1 MPLDVQEISGS
12 AWRERIPG
20 LVEYRQ
26 VNMVP
31 ISKYTALSRVI
42 MTGFVFWSFAGVPVY
57 ADDDYLSA
65 LEAEANDTG
74 TRSDVPVATAKKQA
88 RKVKSSQASE
98 VIEPGLG
105 FEEFEEELS
114 AGYSGS
120 HLLYIKLS
128 KGDRKAVY
136 KFYQSNNR
144 ISSIREE
151 IVRRLSSG

>member
-1 MPLDVQEISGS
+1 MAL
-12 AWRERIPG
+12 
-20 LVEYRQ
+20 
-26 VNMVP
+26 
-31 ISKYTALSRVI
+31 ISKYTAVSRVI
-42 MTGFVFWSFAGVPVY
+42 VAGFVFWSLAGVPAY

-65 LEAEANDTG
+65 LEAEANDTSS
-74 TRSDVPVATAKKQA
+74 RSDIPVVSANKQF

-105 FEEFEEELS
+105 FKEFEEELS

-120 HLLYIKLS
+120 HQLYIKLS
-128 KGDRKAVY
+128 KGNRKAVY

>member
-1 MPLDVQEISGS
+1 
-12 AWRERIPG
+12 
-20 LVEYRQ
+20 
-26 VNMVP
+26 MVP
-31 ISKYTALSRVI
+31 ISKFTAASRIIVA
-42 MTGFVFWSFAGVPVY
+42 GLVFWSLARIPAY

-65 LEAEANDTG
+65 LEAEADDTG
-74 TRSDVPVATAKKQA
+74 ARSDAAVATVDKPV
-88 RKVKSSQASE
+88 RKIKSSQASE
-98 VIEPGLG
+98 IIEPGLG

-136 KFYQSNNR
+136 KFYQGNNH

-151 IVRRLSSG
+151 IVKRLSSG

>member
-1 MPLDVQEISGS
+1 MIL
-12 AWRERIPG
+12 
-20 LVEYRQ
+20 
-26 VNMVP
+26 

-42 MTGFVFWSFAGVPVY
+42 VAGLVFWSLAGVPAY
-57 ADDDYLSA
+57 ADDDYLNA
-65 LEAEANDTG
+65 LEAEADDTG
-74 TRSDVPVATAKKQA
+74 TRSDAPVAAANKQA

-98 VIEPGLG
+98 AIKPGLG
-105 FEEFEEELS
+105 FEGFEEELG

-128 KGDRKAVY
+128 KGNRKAVY
-136 KFYQSNNR
+136 KFYQGNNR